1 MIGGILAAIFAGIGY
16 AGWSIAWNKAKLAT
30 DRAELLAQRLEAER
44 QRRLVAEQQTEWY
57 RSRFSHPTFRSAK

>member
-16 AGWSIAWNKAKLAT
+16 AGWSIAWNKAKLAS
-30 DRAELLAQRLEAER
+30 DKAELLAEKLKAER
-44 QRRLVAEQQTEWY
+44 ERRLVAEQQTEWY

>member
-1 MIGGILAAIFAGIGY
+1 MIGGILAAVFAGVGY

-30 DRAELLAQRLEAER
+30 DRAELLAEKLKGER
-44 QRRLVAEQQTEWY
+44 ERRLVAEQQTEWY

>member
-16 AGWSIAWNKAKLAT
+16 AGWSIAWNKAKLAA
-30 DRAELLAQRLEAER
+30 DRAELLAEKLKAER
-44 QRRLVAEQQTEWY
+44 ERRLVAEQQTEWY

>member
-30 DRAELLAQRLEAER
+30 DKAELLAEKLKAER
-44 QRRLVAEQQTEWY
+44 ERRRIAEQQTEWY
-57 RSRFSHPTFRSAK
+57 RSRFSHPVFRSAK

>member
-16 AGWSIAWNKAKLAT
+16 AGWSIAWNKAKLAA
-30 DRAELLAQRLEAER
+30 DKAELLAEKLKAER

>member
-16 AGWSIAWNKAKLAT
+16 AGWSIAWNKAKLAA
-30 DRAELLAQRLEAER
+30 DKAELLAEKLKAER
-44 QRRLVAEQQTEWY
+44 ERRLVAEQQTEWY

>member
-16 AGWSIAWNKAKLAT
+16 AGWSIAWNKAKQMG
-30 DRAELLAQRLEAER
+30 DRVDLLSAKLDAER

>member
-16 AGWSIAWNKAKLAT
+16 AGWSIAWNKAKLAA
-30 DRAELLAQRLEAER
+30 DKAELLAEKLKTER
-44 QRRLVAEQQTEWY
+44 ERRLVAEQQTEWY

>member
-16 AGWSIAWNKAKLAT
+16 AGWSIAWNKAKLAA
-30 DRAELLAQRLEAER
+30 DRAELLAEKLKAER

>member
-30 DRAELLAQRLEAER
+30 DKAELLAEKLKAER
-44 QRRLVAEQQTEWY
+44 ERRLVAEQQTEWY